1 MSIPENLS
9 ILAGEW
15 MGVNSLW
22 LNPDAPVKVSEAE
35 ARVEL
40 VAQGKFLCIQY
51 TWVYADVIQEGL
63 LLIGCEAEGNQVSAA
78 WVDSWHY
85 GDQIMH
91 SQGKANEDGSLMV
104 TGTYPAPSGPY
115 WGWWITIQPVNV
127 NEFKILM
134 HNVPPDSEALLAV
147 EMVFERLE

>member
-1 MSIPENLS
+1 MSIPENLA
-9 ILAGEW
+9 ILAGVW
-15 MGVNSLW
+15 MGVKRLW
-22 LNPDAPVKVSEAE
+22 LNPDAPMKVSEAE

-51 TWVYADVIQEGL
+51 TWVYADVIQEGA
-63 LLIGCEAEGNQVSAA
+63 LLIGCDLEADGVSAA
-78 WVDSWHY
+78 WVDSWHN
-85 GDQIMH
+85 GDRMMH

-104 TGTYPAPSGPY
+104 MATYPAPSGPD
-115 WGWWITIQPVNV
+115 WGWWITIQSVNV

-134 HNVPPDSEALLAV
+134 HNVPPDGEALLAV